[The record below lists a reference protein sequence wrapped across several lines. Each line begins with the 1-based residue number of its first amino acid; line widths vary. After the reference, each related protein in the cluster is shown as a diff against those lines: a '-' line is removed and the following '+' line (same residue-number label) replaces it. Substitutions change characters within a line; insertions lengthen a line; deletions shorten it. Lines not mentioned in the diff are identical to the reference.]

1 MTAGA
6 ATGIDVDSSLLR
18 TLRTCLELTAM
29 GTLVETSK
37 GAGKKKKKKNQSRTG
52 WTEKQSTKKIW
63 GVYVICN
70 LYGS

>member
-1 MTAGA
+1 MTDFPTVTAGA

-37 GAGKKKKKKNQSRTG
+37 GAGKKKKKKISLVQVGQKNNQQKNLGR
-52 WTEKQSTKKIW
+52 
-63 GVYVICN
+63 IC
-70 LYGS
+70 SM